1 MSVTLEPVRVT
12 FFFLYGILT
21 LMTFSIKPADF
32 LFLAISVILIALSLA
47 ALSGNEQGPA
57 VAVIK
62 VKDTEYIYPLN
73 QPRELEFEGVLD
85 KAHLMIHDG
94 CIEFVESPCRDKICI
109 HMGQARKDGDF
120 LACLPNRIIVT
131 VEGGVH
137 SDTDN

>member
-1 MSVTLEPVRVT
+1 MK
-12 FFFLYGILT
+12 
-21 LMTFSIKPADF
+21 FSIKPADF
-32 LFLAISVILIALSLA
+32 LFLAISVILIALSLIV
-47 ALSGNEQGPA
+47 LSGNSAGPA

-85 KAHLMIHDG
+85 KAHLIIHDG

-109 HMGQARKDGDF
+109 HMGQAHKDGDF

-131 VEGGVH
+131 IEGGGD

>member
-1 MSVTLEPVRVT
+1 MK
-12 FFFLYGILT
+12 
-21 LMTFSIKPADF
+21 FSFKPADF
-32 LFLAISVILIALSLA
+32 LFLAISVILIALSLIV
-47 ALSGNEQGPA
+47 LSGNSAGPA

-85 KAHLMIHDG
+85 KAHLIIHDG

-109 HMGQARKDGDF
+109 HMGQAREDGDF

-131 VEGGVH
+131 IEGGED

>member
-1 MSVTLEPVRVT
+1 MMKLS
-12 FFFLYGILT
+12 F
-21 LMTFSIKPADF
+21 KPADF
-32 LFLAISVILIALSLA
+32 LFLAISVILIALSLI
-47 ALSGNEQGPA
+47 ALSGNSAGPA

-62 VKDTEYIYPLN
+62 VKDAEYIYPLN

-85 KAHLMIHDG
+85 KAHLVIHDG

-109 HMGQARKDGDF
+109 HMGQARKDRDF

-131 VEGGVH
+131 IEGGD

>member
-1 MSVTLEPVRVT
+1 MKPVNLFRVSRIRDERL
-12 FFFLYGILT
+12 FNIMEKHEASDHDNHRIRIHEIDSLRILT
-21 LMTFSIKPADF
+21 DA
-32 LFLAISVILIALSLA
+32 LA
-47 ALSGNEQGPA
+47 GQG
-57 VAVIK
+57 IK

>member
-1 MSVTLEPVRVT
+1 MT
-12 FFFLYGILT
+12 FFLCCGIL
-21 LMTFSIKPADF
+21 LMMKLSFKPADF
-32 LFLAISVILIALSLA
+32 IFFAISVILIVLSLI
-47 ALSGNEQGPA
+47 ALSGNSAGPA

-85 KAHLMIHDG
+85 KAHLVIHDG

-131 VEGGVH
+131 VEGGK

>member
-1 MSVTLEPVRVT
+1 MK
-12 FFFLYGILT
+12 
-21 LMTFSIKPADF
+21 FSFKPADF
-32 LFLAISVILIALSLA
+32 LFLAISVILIALSLI
-47 ALSGNEQGPA
+47 ALSGNSSGPA

-62 VKDTEYIYPLN
+62 VKDAEYIYPLN

-85 KAHLMIHDG
+85 KAHLVIHDG

-109 HMGQARKDGDF
+109 HMGQAHQDGDF

-131 VEGGVH
+131 IEGGE

>member
-1 MSVTLEPVRVT
+1 MK
-12 FFFLYGILT
+12 
-21 LMTFSIKPADF
+21 FSIKPADF
-32 LFLAISVILIALSLA
+32 LFLAISVIFIALSLA

-94 CIEFVESPCRDKICI
+94 CIEFMESPCRDKICI